1 MKQAHKPQSNTSS
14 IHSSLKV
21 VSIRYEKLVPR
32 HSFPRKKLTLWS
44 SLLRNPVDLWIEI
57 LLIEI
62 HTALPIMSYP
72 NQIRIHLTVTHTS
85 HGIEITFIFFRDG
98 KEHDQCSNI
107 TYCRLKICV
116 YSGCF
121 KLIKTE
127 MYPHSTGR
135 RSCLH
140 HKQWALWPGNSG
152 QPVLPR
158 ISKVSKKKQI
168 DEQTIYCCQ
177 LFSNP
182 PEKLSAFA
190 SALLDIWCYPA

>member
-1 MKQAHKPQSNTSS
+1 MIQPITKSGWTMNRNSINWDSHCASYNELSKPDTDPSNC
-14 IHSSLKV
+14 H
-21 VSIRYEKLVPR
+21 
-32 HSFPRKKLTLWS
+32 
-44 SLLRNPVDLWIEI
+44 
-57 LLIEI
+57 
-62 HTALPIMSYP
+62 
-72 NQIRIHLTVTHTS
+72 THTQ
-85 HGIEITFIFFRDG
+85 GIEITFTFFRDSR
-98 KEHDQCSNI
+98 EHNQCSNI

-121 KLIKTE
+121 KSIKTE

-168 DEQTIYCCQ
+168 GEQTIYCCQ

>member
-1 MKQAHKPQSNTSS
+1 MVL
-14 IHSSLKV
+14 I
-21 VSIRYEKLVPR
+21 VSTRYQKLVPR

-85 HGIEITFIFFRDG
+85 HGIEITFTFFRDG

-127 MYPHSTGR
+127 MYPHSSGR

-140 HKQWALWPGNSG
+140 HKQWALWPGHSG

-158 ISKVSKKKQI
+158 ISKVSQQKQI
-168 DEQTIYCCQ
+168 GEQTIYCCQ

-182 PEKLSAFA
+182 PENFLPLQAPSSTYDAILPNLSRKVD
-190 SALLDIWCYPA
+190 ALSC

>member
-1 MKQAHKPQSNTSS
+1 MVLILST
-14 IHSSLKV
+14 
-21 VSIRYEKLVPR
+21 RYEKLVPR

-44 SLLRNPVDLWIEI
+44 SLLRNPVELWIEI

-85 HGIEITFIFFRDG
+85 HRIEITFTFFRDG
-98 KEHDQCSNI
+98 KEHDQCSKM

-127 MYPHSTGR
+127 MYPHSSGSC
-135 RSCLH
+135 SCLH
-140 HKQWALWPGNSG
+140 HKQWALWPGHSG

-158 ISKVSKKKQI
+158 ISKVSQKQFTVVNCS
-168 DEQTIYCCQ
+168 QTLLKNFLPLQAPSSTYDAI
-177 LFSNP
+177 LPN
-182 PEKLSAFA
+182 LSRKVD
-190 SALLDIWCYPA
+190 ALSC